1 MPSQSVRSSRSASK
15 PKLRLGSGIRTDR
28 LGRVAL
34 LLGVVL
40 IVGFYLSSGIKLV
53 IAHYQRVDT
62 AAQVQTLQAEHNA
75 LVAQRKGLSGQ
86 QGIATEARRLGMV
99 MPGEVPYVVTGL
111 PGDRH

>member
-40 IVGFYLSSGIKLV
+40 IAGFYLSSGIKLV
-53 IAHYQRVDT
+53 ISHYERVDS
-62 AAQVQTLQAEHNA
+62 AAQVHKLQKERDTLLAE
-75 LVAQRKGLSGQ
+75 RKGLSGQ
-86 QGIATEARRLGMV
+86 QGIATQARRLGMV